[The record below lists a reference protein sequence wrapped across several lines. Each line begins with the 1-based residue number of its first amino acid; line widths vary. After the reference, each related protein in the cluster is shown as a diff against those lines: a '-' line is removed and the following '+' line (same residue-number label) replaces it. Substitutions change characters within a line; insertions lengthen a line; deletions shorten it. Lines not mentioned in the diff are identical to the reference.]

1 MAKKKF
7 VYMLVII
14 LLTVVSF
21 SPYSMADEKVQNTF
35 TSPITG
41 AKFILI
47 QAGTFTMGEARAEV
61 FTLKEPNDA
70 HQVTISKPF
79 YMQTT
84 TVTQGQ
90 WKKVMGSNPSSFK
103 NCGDDC
109 PVENVSWYD
118 ANDFISKLNG
128 REMTDN
134 YRLPSEAEWEYAA
147 RAGTTTRYY
156 TGQCLSTDQANYN
169 GNYPPSG
176 CPKGEYR
183 EKTVRVGSFPPNA
196 WGLYDMMGNVWQ
208 WCHDWYGIYPAGPVT
223 DPVGPS
229 SGKSRICRGSSW
241 YDDATEFRSAVRGSY
256 LPHEKDVILGFR
268 LVRTP

>member
-1 MAKKKF
+1 MIKKKF
-7 VYMLVII
+7 VFMLIVLLLI
-14 LLTVVSF
+14 LVSF
-21 SPYSMADEKVQNTF
+21 NPYSMAGEKEQNTF

-41 AKFILI
+41 AKFVLI
-47 QAGTFTMGEARAEV
+47 QAGTFTMGEPRSE
-61 FTLKEPNDA
+61 FFSLKEPNDA

-90 WKKVMGSNPSSFK
+90 WQKVMGTNPSDFK

-109 PVENVSWYD
+109 PVERVTW
-118 ANDFISKLNG
+118 NDVQNFIKKLNLQEG
-128 REMTDN
+128 TDR
-134 YRLPSEAEWEYAA
+134 YRLPTEAEWEYAA
-147 RAGTTTRYY
+147 RAGTTTPFY
-156 TGQCLSTDQANYN
+156 TGKCLSTDQANYN

-183 EKTVRVGSFPPNA
+183 KKPVRVGSFAPNA
-196 WGLYDMMGNVWQ
+196 WGLYDMLGNVWQ
-208 WCHDWYGIYPAGPVT
+208 WCQDWYGKYPAGPVT
-223 DPVGPS
+223 DPVGPP
-229 SGKSRICRGSSW
+229 SGSNRICRGGSW
-241 YDDATEFRSAVRGSY
+241 YDDANDFRSAVRGSY